1 MVEKIG
7 SLGLEK
13 KDFQEFLVLQK
24 LFLVSGSNW
33 FLKIRIKMESWVFEN
48 WSQQVYL
55 CLKTK
60 IRK

>member
-33 FLKIRIKMESWVFEN
+33 F
-48 WSQQVYL
+48 
-55 CLKTK
+55 
-60 IRK
+60 